1 MFLFKLYLPHSILFR
16 KNTQVGM
23 NTYFILRVK
32 LSIANKHKIA
42 GIHIFESKTISIANK
57 HNYKINYNP
66 CNRPSTRNKIID
78 SLREIYI
85 LVYFTQIFLPY
96 PYGLYIY

>member
-16 KNTQVGM
+16 KNTQVGR

-42 GIHIFESKTISIANK
+42 GIHIFESKTIYS
-57 HNYKINYNP
+57 
-66 CNRPSTRNKIID
+66 
-78 SLREIYI
+78 
-85 LVYFTQIFLPY
+85 
-96 PYGLYIY
+96 